1 MAFQKIT
8 YFSANQNNVSIALVV
23 IMLNMLLFLTILFKI
38 DIIYQISDRVTM
50 LKKYTVSYLENG
62 AIFSNFY
69 LNEIQKPIIGIYD
82 QMKKPINDRIQKS
95 VNRLIKHP
103 KSAIKKPFN
112 RRIQKPIN
120 RRIQKSVNRR
130 IQKPINRRIQKS
142 IN

>member
-69 LNEIQKPIIGIYD
+69 LNEIQKPFNDLI
-82 QMKKPINDRIQKS
+82 QKPVNRLIQKS
-95 VNRLIKHP
+95 VNRLMKNP
-103 KSAIKKPFN
+103 KPAIKNPVN
-112 RRIQKPIN
+112 NLIQKPVN
-120 RRIQKSVNRR
+120 DQMQKLMT
-130 IQKPINRRIQKS
+130 
-142 IN
+142 